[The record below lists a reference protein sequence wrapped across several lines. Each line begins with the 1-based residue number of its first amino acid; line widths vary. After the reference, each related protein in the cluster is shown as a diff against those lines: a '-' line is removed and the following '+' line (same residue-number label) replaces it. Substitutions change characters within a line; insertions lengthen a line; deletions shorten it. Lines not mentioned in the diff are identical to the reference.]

1 MIRIDKT
8 LTNNQVRT
16 FKLSINSKRI
26 YDIDT
31 TSYIYMRISNDMT
44 RKNMFVYPYNAV
56 VTARYT
62 SLSIDVLD
70 ETTTEA
76 PIITLGEIRFTHEG
90 YHTYTVYNVPNNSF
104 TDEPS
109 SQYIIEQGK
118 LYYATVQQEEA
129 GYTKYTPPTDDN
141 ENILNNNNT
150 VYLNF

>member
-8 LTNNQVRT
+8 LTGTQTVN
-16 FKLSINSKRI
+16 FDLSINSKRI
-26 YDIDT
+26 YSIDT

-44 RKNMFVYPYNAV
+44 RKNIFVYPTAV
-56 VTARYT
+56 ITARYT
-62 SLSIDVLD
+62 NLTLSLLD
-70 ETTTEA
+70 ETGTTT
-76 PIITLGEIRFTHEG
+76 PTITTGEIRFTHEG

-109 SQYIIEQGK
+109 SQYIIEEGK
-118 LYYATVQQEEA
+118 LYYATAQQEEA
-129 GYTKYTPPTDDN
+129 KYTQYTPPTDDN

>member
-8 LTNNQVRT
+8 LTGTQSVN
-16 FKLSINSKRI
+16 FDLSINSKRI
-26 YDIDT
+26 YDKDT

-44 RKNMFVYPYNAV
+44 RKNIFVYPTAV

-62 SLSIDVLD
+62 TLTLSLLD
-70 ETTTEA
+70 ETTTTT
-76 PIITLGEIRFTHEG
+76 PTITAGEIRFTHEG

>member
-8 LTNNQVRT
+8 LTGTQSRN
-16 FKLSINSKRI
+16 FDLSINSKRL

-44 RKNMFVYPYNAV
+44 RKNIFVYPTAV

-62 SLSIDVLD
+62 TLTLSLLD
-70 ETTTEA
+70 ETSTNTPTITT
-76 PIITLGEIRFTHEG
+76 GEIRFTHEG

-109 SQYIIEQGK
+109 SQYIIEEGK

-129 GYTKYTPPTDDN
+129 GYTRYTPPADDN